1 VDWHVLTISGS
12 EAIENKKYYI
22 YKNYHL
28 MKTTGTLLILAMFL
42 GFIPDSF
49 ASVTLQS
56 SIISTI
62 DPPDDTYYYEYSEV
76 LFGTGVDQEGNMI
89 DEASE
94 FALPSKG
101 PIEIAVGTFQ
111 DDPFLTS
118 KVYVEIYDEENEM
131 VDEFYIEI
139 DTEWNWFKFMVE
151 FDKAG
156 TYYIDLYNEID
167 VFINSGTVTITD

>member
-1 VDWHVLTISGS
+1 
-12 EAIENKKYYI
+12 
-22 YKNYHL
+22 
-28 MKTTGTLLILAMFL
+28 MKTTVIILAFAISF
-42 GFIPDSF
+42 GFTPDSF
-49 ASVTLQS
+49 ASVNQQS

-62 DPPDDTYYYEYSEV
+62 EPPDDTYYYEYSEV

-94 FALPSKG
+94 FELPSDG
-101 PIEIAVGTFQ
+101 PAKISVGAFQ

-118 KVYVEIYDEENEM
+118 KVYVEIYDEDNEM

-139 DTEWNWFKFMVE
+139 DTEWNWFKFVVE
-151 FDKAG
+151 FNEAG